1 MGEIPA
7 HRIAAGCG
15 DPDEIMFLN
24 FMRRLTEGQL
34 ASVERLQGEI
44 TVGST
49 TRTDKMHRD
58 LSMRTIGTNVFADDR
73 FCAAYNLIVCRQ
85 NRWCRP
91 VDYSFY
97 RWEACLSGL
106 SFFFTYQKNKG
117 VYYARR

>member
-15 DPDEIMFLN
+15 DPDEIVFLIHAQVD
-24 FMRRLTEGQL
+24 GSQL
-34 ASVERLQGEI
+34 ASVERLQSEI

-85 NRWCRP
+85 NHWCRP

-97 RWEACLSGL
+97 RREACLSGL
-106 SFFFTYQKNKG
+106 SFLHIKTERE
-117 VYYARR
+117 VYHARR